1 MDRVDEILY
10 LYEDVEGFAD
20 GGRIPFAKGTQ
31 PRTTAG
37 TFDKVYSMAEIRE
50 LGKKLNVSEVIDG
63 VKLDPDKFRLNVTKA
78 KARTDFNKNQFDSL
92 SPKKQKEFKKNF
104 MKQIAKHQDG
114 GFYVSAANRVPNATL
129 VKRYFPNIDSKTAN
143 KIVTSINGI
152 LLNEF
157 KNKGNVIKTSPKAN
171 ANAIRMEDLRKI
183 TDPSFETAAGVQG
196 TKGASLQH
204 VASKNR
210 MVTLNNLAYL
220 EKKLNSSM
228 SQNDKRIK
236 IIENEVDRLIK
247 TKPKNYVQRVN
258 ALNNEGMALASGY
271 IKKDGKI
278 VKGPTAGYSEFRVKD
293 PLNEKL
299 SYFGKDDT
307 KTILPDRDS
316 VLIQEDAD
324 LIDKPVK
331 NYTPNERKRAIEIS
345 KKKMLKFFNDAGIPC
360 IKGEGGQ
367 CTSIAD
373 YQKGYNKL
381 VKEAADG
388 KGSAKAINKLG
399 KFTKGMR
406 ALKGAAKWTG
416 YGVLAEIGFMVPFAA
431 MDYAAGESWKR
442 ILGNATDY
450 GFGPILGQ
458 SEQEEFEAA
467 LPKGSASVQAEEV
480 LRIGNQLTDLE
491 QRQANPGAGRPG
503 LKKRVERGKQKVYDD
518 TFAEYVRNMQPF
530 LRPSPHLEGGRFYDQ
545 ELFNKAMTEGTEARE
560 AIADREAKTKE
571 RRSAMNE
578 FDEEIFQYKGY
589 AGGGIAGIRRRGA
602 IPPESGPQPQ
612 GLENL
617 KYYVTNT

>member
-1 MDRVDEILY
+1 M
-10 LYEDVEGFAD
+10 YEGERITAQGPRNMAD
-20 GGRIPFAKGTQ
+20 GGRIGYDDGQLVRNTVDGSRPGYGGPGSGAKKGSI
-31 PRTTAG
+31 PRLTSAEKKATYYKKLLNDLPEGYLEDYKKIFLNDRGDGIFSRKPGDAPEGILDMEKKYKDILKGKTKNITRRVGEMNSAILQSLQEEGKIVSGLSDARNIRKADLKIVGDIDLVAPKGKVTHHFMPLAGIEGEKINLSSTKNTA
-37 TFDKVYSMAEIRE
+37 FID
-50 LGKKLNVSEVIDG
+50 KKLNAKMS
-63 VKLDPDKFRLNVTKA
+63 PYDKRLKA
-78 KARTDFNKNQFDSL
+78 N
-92 SPKKQKEFKKNF
+92 QKE
-104 MKQIAKHQDG
+104 QIK
-114 GFYVSAANRVPNATL
+114 
-129 VKRYFPNIDSKTAN
+129 
-143 KIVTSINGI
+143 
-152 LLNEF
+152 LLNEKPTGYKIRIKQLNYKA
-157 KNKGNVIKTSPKAN
+157 KNIYKDAGKKVPGSKGYLGYSQINVKPDGTYNIKVTGIDSSK
-171 ANAIRMEDLRKI
+171 
-183 TDPSFETAAGVQG
+183 SAAGL
-196 TKGASLQH
+196 KGEEILY
-204 VASKNR
+204 KN
-210 MVTLNNLAYL
+210 
-220 EKKLNSSM
+220 
-228 SQNDKRIK
+228 
-236 IIENEVDRLIK
+236 
-247 TKPKNYVQRVN
+247 
-258 ALNNEGMALASGY
+258 
-271 IKKDGKI
+271 
-278 VKGPTAGYSEFRVKD
+278 
-293 PLNEKL
+293 
-299 SYFGKDDT
+299 
-307 KTILPDRDS
+307 
-316 VLIQEDAD
+316 
-324 LIDKPVK
+324 
-331 NYTPNERKRAIEIS
+331 IS
-345 KKKMLKFFNDAGIPC
+345 KVDKIKVEKIFKDSGIPFNK
-360 IKGEGGQ
+360 KGFNQ
-367 CTSIAD
+367 
-373 YQKGYNKL
+373 L

-388 KGSAKAINKLG
+388 KGSKQAISKLTN
-399 KFTKGMR
+399 FTKGMR

>member
-1 MDRVDEILY
+1 MEKKYKDILKGKTKNITRRVGEMNSAILQSLQEEGKIVSGLSDARNIRKADLKIVGDIDLVAPKGKVTHHFMPLAGIEGEKINLSSTKNTAFIDKKLNEKMAPYDKKLKANQKEQIKLLNEKPTGYKIRIKQLNYKAKNIYKDAGKKVPGSKGYLGYSQINVKPDGTYNIKVTGIDSSKSAAGLKGEEILY
-10 LYEDVEGFAD
+10 KNISKADKIKVEKIFKDSG
-20 GGRIPFAKGTQ
+20 IPFNKKG
-31 PRTTAG
+31 
-37 TFDKVYSMAEIRE
+37 
-50 LGKKLNVSEVIDG
+50 
-63 VKLDPDKFRLNVTKA
+63 
-78 KARTDFNKNQFDSL
+78 FNQ
-92 SPKKQKEFKKNF
+92 
-104 MKQIAKHQDG
+104 
-114 GFYVSAANRVPNATL
+114 
-129 VKRYFPNIDSKTAN
+129 
-143 KIVTSINGI
+143 
-152 LLNEF
+152 
-157 KNKGNVIKTSPKAN
+157 
-171 ANAIRMEDLRKI
+171 
-183 TDPSFETAAGVQG
+183 
-196 TKGASLQH
+196 
-204 VASKNR
+204 
-210 MVTLNNLAYL
+210 
-220 EKKLNSSM
+220 
-228 SQNDKRIK
+228 
-236 IIENEVDRLIK
+236 
-247 TKPKNYVQRVN
+247 
-258 ALNNEGMALASGY
+258 
-271 IKKDGKI
+271 
-278 VKGPTAGYSEFRVKD
+278 
-293 PLNEKL
+293 
-299 SYFGKDDT
+299 
-307 KTILPDRDS
+307 
-316 VLIQEDAD
+316 
-324 LIDKPVK
+324 
-331 NYTPNERKRAIEIS
+331 
-345 KKKMLKFFNDAGIPC
+345 
-360 IKGEGGQ
+360 
-367 CTSIAD
+367 
-373 YQKGYNKL
+373 L

-388 KGSAKAINKLG
+388 KGSKQAISKLTN
-399 KFTKGMR
+399 FTKGMR

>member
-20 GGRIPFAKGTQ
+20 GGSAGQLVRNTVDGSRPGYGGPGSGAKKGSIPRLTSAEKKATYYKKLLNDLPEGYLEDYKKIFLNDRGDGIFSRKPGDAPEGILDMEKKYKDILKGKTKNITRRVGEMNSAILHSLQEEGKIVSGLSDARNIRKADLKIVGDIDLVAPKGMAKHHFMPLAGIEGEKINLSSTKN
-31 PRTTAG
+31 TA
-37 TFDKVYSMAEIRE
+37 FID
-50 LGKKLNVSEVIDG
+50 KKLNEKMAPYDK
-63 VKLDPDKFRLNVTKA
+63 KLKA
-78 KARTDFNKNQFDSL
+78 N
-92 SPKKQKEFKKNF
+92 QKE
-104 MKQIAKHQDG
+104 QIK
-114 GFYVSAANRVPNATL
+114 
-129 VKRYFPNIDSKTAN
+129 
-143 KIVTSINGI
+143 
-152 LLNEF
+152 LLNEKPTGYKIRIKQLNYKA
-157 KNKGNVIKTSPKAN
+157 KNIYKDAGKKVPGSKGYLGYSQINVKPDGTYNIKVTGIDSSK
-171 ANAIRMEDLRKI
+171 
-183 TDPSFETAAGVQG
+183 SAAGL
-196 TKGASLQH
+196 KGEEILY
-204 VASKNR
+204 KN
-210 MVTLNNLAYL
+210 
-220 EKKLNSSM
+220 
-228 SQNDKRIK
+228 
-236 IIENEVDRLIK
+236 
-247 TKPKNYVQRVN
+247 
-258 ALNNEGMALASGY
+258 
-271 IKKDGKI
+271 
-278 VKGPTAGYSEFRVKD
+278 
-293 PLNEKL
+293 
-299 SYFGKDDT
+299 
-307 KTILPDRDS
+307 
-316 VLIQEDAD
+316 
-324 LIDKPVK
+324 
-331 NYTPNERKRAIEIS
+331 IS
-345 KKKMLKFFNDAGIPC
+345 KADKIKVEKIFKDSGIPFNK
-360 IKGEGGQ
+360 KGFNQ
-367 CTSIAD
+367 
-373 YQKGYNKL
+373 L

-388 KGSAKAINKLG
+388 KGSKQAISKLTN
-399 KFTKGMR
+399 FTKGMR